1 MSRSMQFDA
10 RYKAGTG
17 CLRKSLKK
25 LVGALLDHE
34 AKTAVRSRARTRE
47 DLNKFETAVEALACN
62 LILLAATFSDVGLAV
77 PRSHSVIWGNAG
89 ASPVYGQHFLTAI
102 DLLASLGLIRE
113 GKRGYRISESVK
125 QPSLIWPEKALAEF
139 LPLEPPD
146 WRSVEE
152 VNSEIPV
159 VLRGRK
165 VNGQAAVLRF
175 DQSKEIKKYI
185 RQMRCINAFI
195 RASDIEIIG
204 LDDSLMLDRDGQ
216 IVAPMRRS
224 LYRVFNN
231 GCWKHGGRLAGGFWM
246 SMRRVDRHRI
256 RIDGEEIAVPD
267 YRQLFP
273 RLAYVKARM
282 GDADC
287 SSDLYDIAGDKSS
300 REGWKKLL
308 NATLFSTKPLKAW
321 PKATQKMFP
330 DGTTLSQARA
340 LLLNRHAPIADL
352 FGIGIGFELMWRESE
367 MLIEVISKLADMGVT
382 ALPLHDA
389 VIVAQSKATIAA
401 DVMQTVFTR
410 RTKSQCAIVSM

>member
-1 MSRSMQFDA
+1 MQFDA
-10 RYKAGTG
+10 RYKAGTV
-17 CLRKSLKK
+17 CLRTSLKK
-25 LVGALLDHE
+25 LVGALLNHE

-47 DLNKFETAVEALACN
+47 DLIKFETAVEALACN

-102 DLLASLGLIRE
+102 DLMASLGLIHE

-125 QPSLIWPEKALAEF
+125 QPSLIWPEKALAEL
-139 LPLEPPD
+139 LPLQPPD
-146 WRSVEE
+146 WRSVE
-152 VNSEIPV
+152 VADSKIPI
-159 VLRGRK
+159 VLRDRK

-175 DQSKEIKKYI
+175 DESKEIKKYI
-185 RQMRCINAFI
+185 RQMRRINAFI

-204 LDDSLMLDRDGQ
+204 QNDSLMLDREGH
-216 IVAPMRRS
+216 IVAPNRRS

-231 GCWKHGGRLAGGFWM
+231 GCWKHGGRLAGGFWL

-256 RIDGEEIAVPD
+256 RIDGEEITVPD

-273 RLAYVKARM
+273 RLAYVKAGM

-287 SSDLYDIAGDKSS
+287 STDLYDTAGDKSS

-308 NATLFSTKPLKAW
+308 NAMLFSAKPLKAW

-330 DGTTLSQARA
+330 DGTTLGQARA
-340 LLLNRHAPIADL
+340 LLLKRHAPIADL

-389 VIVAQSKATIAA
+389 VIVAQSKAAIAA
-401 DVMQTVFTR
+401 DIMQTVFTQ
-410 RTKSQCAIVSM
+410 RTKSQCAIVSI